1 MSTREKTQD
10 DFDLE
15 RFIDMFDTALTSKDE
30 RVINALRSL
39 LMIVTL
45 TAPESDGRA
54 ENQIGPLRQ
63 IFQDM
68 RELSKRIRSL
78 EDTEMKRMYEY
89 EQAKKY
95 RSMPRDYWDDKY
107 TLREEEYHRIA
118 KLLNQPSQLA
128 KKEI

>member
-1 MSTREKTQD
+1 MSMREKTQD

-45 TAPESDGRA
+45 TAPENDRKA

-63 IFQDM
+63 IFHDM
-68 RELSKRIRSL
+68 RELNKRVRSL

-89 EQAKKY
+89 DQAKKY
-95 RSMPRDYWDDKY
+95 KQYPKDYWDDKY
-107 TLREEEYHRIA
+107 TLREEEYYRIA
-118 KLLNQPSQLA
+118 KLFNQPSQLA